1 MNTLIINDPN
11 TFTYL
16 NFTELINIKK
26 QISEL
31 MNNYKLIID
40 NYDSMLNNI
49 NKNIY
54 EKCVHVWVIDHTVQ
68 NERTEYKCSQC
79 NLSR

>member
-1 MNTLIINDPN
+1 MNNLIINDSN
-11 TFTYL
+11 TLTYL
-16 NFTELINIKK
+16 KFTELINLKK

-40 NYDSMLNNI
+40 NYETMLNNI

-54 EKCVHVWVIDHTVQ
+54 EKCVHVWQIDHTSYS
-68 NERTEYKCSQC
+68 EHTEYICSLC
-79 NLSR
+79 KLNK

>member
-1 MNTLIINDPN
+1 MNNLIINDPN

-16 NFTELINIKK
+16 KFTELINLKT

-31 MNNYKLIID
+31 MNNYKLIIN
-40 NYDSMLNNI
+40 NYDTMLNNI

-54 EKCVHVWVIDHTVQ
+54 EKCVHVWVIDHTSSF
-68 NERTEYKCSQC
+68 EHTEYICSLC
-79 NLSR
+79 NLNK